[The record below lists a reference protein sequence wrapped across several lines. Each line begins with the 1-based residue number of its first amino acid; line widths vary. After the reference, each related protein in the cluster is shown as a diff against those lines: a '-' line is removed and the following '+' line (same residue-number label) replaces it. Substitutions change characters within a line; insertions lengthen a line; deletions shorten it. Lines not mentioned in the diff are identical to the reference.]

1 MATDA
6 TDDPSIVAHLTR
18 SWAAAADRV
27 CLDLPGGEP
36 WTHAQVAA
44 RTVATASALAAAGVG
59 PGDRVVV
66 QVPKRR
72 EAVALYLATVAM
84 GAVFVPV
91 NPGAAPAELAFM
103 VEDSEPSL
111 LVVGDLA
118 DRPATLAAVPTL
130 TLGTDGTGTL
140 ADAANDARCAGTAV
154 SGASGSAG
162 PGAAGSGVT
171 AASSSTA
178 SAASGADAIAALA
191 DLVAAAGRG
200 PDDLAAMLY
209 TSGTTGRPKG
219 AMLTH
224 RGLVANARALV
235 DAWGFT
241 ADDVL
246 VHALPIFHVHGLFV
260 ALHCAL
266 ATTAHVRFLPRFDVD
281 AVVDALPAS
290 TVFMGVPTHYVR
302 LLDDPRLNA
311 DTCASMRLFTS
322 GSAPMTTATHQRF
335 TARTGHRI
343 VERYGMTEAGIITTN
358 PLDGDRVP
366 GTVGFALD
374 DVELRVRA
382 DGSACKPGE
391 TGVVEISG
399 PHLFAGYWNL
409 PDRTAEAHTDDGW
422 FVTGDVGSLDDE
434 GRLSLE
440 GRSGDMIITGGEN
453 VYPKEIE
460 QHLDTM
466 ASVVESAVVGLPH
479 PDFGEAVTAFVVAD
493 GAFDPADA
501 LVLLDR
507 SLARMKHP
515 KAFIVVDA
523 LPRNTMGKVQKH
535 QLRTDHATHYDR

>member
-1 MATDA
+1 M
-6 TDDPSIVAHLTR
+6 PNSR
-18 SWAAAADRV
+18 
-27 CLDLPGGEP
+27 
-36 WTHAQVAA
+36 A

-66 QVPKRR
+66 QVPKSR

-91 NPGAAPAELAFM
+91 NPGAAPAELAFL
-103 VEDSEPSL
+103 VEDSEPAL
-111 LVVGDLA
+111 LVVGDRA
-118 DRPATLAAVPTL
+118 DSRARRQVPTL
-130 TLGTDGTGTL
+130 TLGADGAGTL
-140 ADAANDARCAGTAV
+140 ADATSAFPSGGTDAGVDAIDALGDL
-154 SGASGSAG
+154 
-162 PGAAGSGVT
+162 VT
-171 AASSSTA
+171 AA
-178 SAASGADAIAALA
+178 D
-191 DLVAAAGRG
+191 RR

-241 ADDVL
+241 GDDVL

-266 ATTAHVRFLPRFDVD
+266 STTARVRFLSRFDVD
-281 AVVDALPAS
+281 AVLDALPRS
-290 TVFMGVPTHYVR
+290 TVLMGVPTHYVR
-302 LLDDPRLNA
+302 LLDDPRLSA
-311 DTCASMRLFTS
+311 HTCASMRLFTS

-358 PLDGDRVP
+358 RLDGDRVP

-374 DVELRVRA
+374 AMELRVRN
-382 DGSACKPGE
+382 DGRTCGPGE
-391 TGVVEISG
+391 TGVVEIRG

-409 PDRTAEAHTDDGW
+409 PERTAEARTDDGW
-422 FVTGDVGSLDDE
+422 FVTGDVGSLDAE
-434 GRLSLE
+434 GRLTLE
-440 GRSGDMIITGGEN
+440 GREGDMIITGGEN

-493 GAFDPADA
+493 GAFETADA
-501 LVLLDR
+501 LVASSTGHWPGSSTPR
-507 SLARMKHP
+507 PSSWSTSCPATPWARCRNTSSAP
-515 KAFIVVDA
+515 TTPATTTGDGSAPPALPELGPASRGRVTGTVDA
-523 LPRNTMGKVQKH
+523 
-535 QLRTDHATHYDR
+535 D

>member
-1 MATDA
+1 MPRRAHPGSDA
-6 TDDPSIVAHLTR
+6 GASIVSYLMSHWGGA
-18 SWAAAADRV
+18 SDRV
-27 CLDLPGGEP
+27 CLDQPGSEP

-44 RTVATASALAAAGVG
+44 RTVAIAAALAAAGVG
-59 PGDRVVV
+59 TGDRVVV
-66 QVPKRR
+66 QVPKSR

-118 DRPATLAAVPTL
+118 DRPAALAATPTL
-130 TLGTDGTGTL
+130 TLGADGTGTL
-140 ADAANDARCAGTAV
+140 ADAANDALT
-154 SGASGSAG
+154 
-162 PGAAGSGVT
+162 
-171 AASSSTA
+171 
-178 SAASGADAIAALA
+178 SGADAIAALA
-191 DLVAAAGRG
+191 ELVGAAGRG

-266 ATTAHVRFLPRFDVD
+266 ATTAQVRFLPRFDVD
-281 AVVDALPAS
+281 AVLDALPTS
-290 TVFMGVPTHYVR
+290 TVLMGVPTHYVR

-311 DTCASMRLFTS
+311 PTCASMRLFTS

-374 DVELRVRA
+374 DMELRVRA
-382 DGSACKPGE
+382 DGVPCRAGE
-391 TGVVEISG
+391 TGVVEIRG

-409 PDRTAEAHTDDGW
+409 PERTAEAHTDDGW
-422 FVTGDVGSLDDE
+422 FVTGDVGSLDDQ

-515 KAFIVVDA
+515 KAFIVVDT